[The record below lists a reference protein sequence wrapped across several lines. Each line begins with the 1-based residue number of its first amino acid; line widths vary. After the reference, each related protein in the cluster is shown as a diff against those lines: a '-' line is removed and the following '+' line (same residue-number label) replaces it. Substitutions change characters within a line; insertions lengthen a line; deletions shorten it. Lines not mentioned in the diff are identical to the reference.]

1 MSSASSNRRRHFFRL
16 AAINCL
22 ILVGLWMTALF
33 LLSVGAD
40 VSRIAGDL
48 MPGAPDERASLPSYD
63 DPERAAQIY
72 RDQNRSRHQ
81 YMPYTGWRS
90 IPLTSGTVNID
101 ENGFRIHSVGL
112 DNSTNAKTIGFFR
125 GSAMWGTGSDNNST
139 VPALFDQLSS
149 DYNVRNYA
157 DLAWVSRQ
165 NLAQLINL
173 ANQHQAPDVVVFYDG
188 YNDVHILCNRAFT
201 ESLNGTAR
209 EGRLR
214 SIIELRKAGW
224 HVYRNLILPFIE
236 LLMPQHSG
244 DASEQYSCDRDPKMA
259 QRVADVFVQNWSIAA
274 QIVESYGGTFIG
286 FLQPGV
292 FTGTPRVDHLP
303 DNVNANWRD
312 RDALQREFD
321 AVYPIIRGK
330 LSETG
335 IRWKD
340 LTNVFDSDQYYY
352 VDTSHVGPRGNSLI
366 VKHMMDFIKYTSENG
381 PLSGDKQ

>member
-1 MSSASSNRRRHFFRL
+1 
-16 AAINCL
+16 
-22 ILVGLWMTALF
+22 
-33 LLSVGAD
+33 
-40 VSRIAGDL
+40 
-48 MPGAPDERASLPSYD
+48 
-63 DPERAAQIY
+63 
-72 RDQNRSRHQ
+72 
-81 YMPYTGWRS
+81 
-90 IPLTSGTVNID
+90 VNID

-112 DNSTNAKTIGFFR
+112 DNSTNAKTIGFFG

-139 VPALFDQLSS
+139 IPALFDQLSS

-214 SIIELRKAGW
+214 SIIELRKAGG

-381 PLSGDKQ
+381 PLSGDKQE